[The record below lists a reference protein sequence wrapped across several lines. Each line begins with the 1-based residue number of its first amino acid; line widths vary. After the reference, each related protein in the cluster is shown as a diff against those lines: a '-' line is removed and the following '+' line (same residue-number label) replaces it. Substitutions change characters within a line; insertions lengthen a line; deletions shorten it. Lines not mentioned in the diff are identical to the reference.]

1 MFADVIFIFSGL
13 IGRSWALVS
22 IPHMFLIHLVDIVFI
37 VLNCFGITEMV
48 MVQKKSLYRI
58 NLDNE
63 LALEPNIN
71 AFFCHKCCWYYQ
83 ENSGSSIL
91 SLHAKESS
99 VIQASFL
106 WDVKVNGQIPFF
118 CILQG
123 MQGSL
128 LDRILLQN

>member
-71 AFFCHKCCWYYQ
+71 AFF
-83 ENSGSSIL
+83 L
-91 SLHAKESS
+91 S
-99 VIQASFL
+99 
-106 WDVKVNGQIPFF
+106 
-118 CILQG
+118 
-123 MQGSL
+123 
-128 LDRILLQN
+128 